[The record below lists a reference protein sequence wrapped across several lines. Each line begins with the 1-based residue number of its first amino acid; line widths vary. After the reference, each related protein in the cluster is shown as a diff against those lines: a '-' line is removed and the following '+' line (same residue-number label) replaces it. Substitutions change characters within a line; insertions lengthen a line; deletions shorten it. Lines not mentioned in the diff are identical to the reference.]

1 MGARREAAPWAVLEA
16 PHVGGQGGA
25 AVDRL
30 SGHRVNAVPARTYS
44 DDRAT
49 TGGQQCRPQAR
60 CSRHRPRTNTVD
72 SRSLDVD
79 SVRGWDGWS
88 WPCSVFGAFDGP
100 LAHLPLDDGRVGSQ
114 ATGVELVREDLL
126 GDERVLLSLPPGGKG
141 PCWHGR
147 CGATTSHEGQA
158 IGIDTSGQGSVVH
171 HAPDGVVREQQ
182 PIHLLQH
189 TVRALRAQHR
199 AWATLMRL
207 RFIQGSGF
215 SGWVA
220 IRRRGCCCTSCA
232 GRWFAL
238 VGGRWVASWRSMRP
252 SSVGARGL
260 GRPVG
265 VWGTRAWW

>member
-1 MGARREAAPWAVLEA
+1 MIARRQVGSSAALRRDARGIGLGPIPLTQGLLMLTRF
-16 PHVGGQGGA
+16 VGGMDG
-25 AVDRL
+25 R
-30 SGHRVNAVPARTYS
+30 GH
-44 DDRAT
+44 
-49 TGGQQCRPQAR
+49 AR
-60 CSRHRPRTNTVD
+60 CSARLTGHLLIFRLMTGALALRRRG
-72 SRSLDVD
+72 SSWCARIS
-79 SVRGWDGWS
+79 SVTS
-88 WPCSVFGAFDGP
+88 ACCSAC
-100 LAHLPLDDGRVGSQ
+100 
-114 ATGVELVREDLL
+114 LL
-126 GDERVLLSLPPGGKG
+126 GGKARAGTGAAARG
-141 PCWHGR
+141 P
-147 CGATTSHEGQA
+147 TTSHEGQA